1 MKKALFLLM
10 LNCILFRIFYQEL
23 RVNTGKLTKT
33 LFGSWFCDYGVA
45 AKLRTEL
52 STYYGRT
59 SPSFESNLEINLNC
73 TI

>member
-1 MKKALFLLM
+1 
-10 LNCILFRIFYQEL
+10 
-23 RVNTGKLTKT
+23 
-33 LFGSWFCDYGVA
+33 GVA